1 MIDKRKLKT
10 AHANWVLE
18 QKFDLFGTAKFV
30 DGENLHI
37 DIAVKRIRYFF
48 NMLDRSVRNAEEVKN
63 NRRLDRMVLEGVVF
77 SMDGGEYSRS
87 NTHKHFR
94 RILKLTD
101 IEMERQKQLVPYS
114 LRHFMI
120 TERVKSGLSFNQI
133 AVMCGTSVRQIE
145 NTYLHLNE
153 EMMRTSAKADYIRKE
168 DGTLQVI

>member
-63 NRRLDRMVLEGVVF
+63 NRRLDRMVFLERGR
-77 SMDGGEYSRS
+77 SRS
-87 NTHKHFR
+87 NVHAHFY
-94 RILKLTD
+94 IKGKNAKETKDIIVKAQKIWQKVDNANDLVIKLNEDYVGTSRYCVKELDNIDTD
-101 IEMERQKQLVPYS
+101 IL
-114 LRHFMI
+114 LLDCTHI
-120 TERVKSGLSFNQI
+120 
-133 AVMCGTSVRQIE
+133 
-145 NTYLHLNE
+145 
-153 EMMRTSAKADYIRKE
+153 
-168 DGTLQVI
+168 